1 MENIAPLRD
10 AHRIVMVMDN
20 AKQTMHWSGSACAS
34 QDGMEQDAIFIWNK
48 TAQIVKIM
56 TKVRPT
62 LEHTDLVSKICQD
75 LKSKRHYQL
84 SSLYLQPKTY

>member
-10 AHRIVMVMDN
+10 AHRIAMVMDN
-20 AKQTMHWSGSACAS
+20 AKQTMRWSGSACVS
-34 QDGMEQDAIFIWNK
+34 PDGMEQDAIFIWNK

-62 LEHTDLVSKICQD
+62 LEHTDLVSKIWHDFISSAANILD
-75 LKSKRHYQL
+75 L
-84 SSLYLQPKTY
+84 

>member
-10 AHRIVMVMDN
+10 AHRIAMVMDN

-62 LEHTDLVSKICQD
+62 LEHTDLVSKICHD
-75 LKSKRHYQL
+75 LKSKFKYINYVR
-84 SSLYLQPKTY
+84 